1 MMAGSMMDWLDMV
14 TAPTRETSRPS
25 QGTVAAR
32 KTVRMLITAL
42 AGQISSELYA
52 AMYKMTLKVVGY

>member
-14 TAPTRETSRPS
+14 TAPTRETSRS
-25 QGTVAAR
+25 NQGTVAAR
-32 KTVRMLITAL
+32 QTVRMLITAL

-52 AMYKMTLKVVGY
+52 AMYKMTLKVVDY